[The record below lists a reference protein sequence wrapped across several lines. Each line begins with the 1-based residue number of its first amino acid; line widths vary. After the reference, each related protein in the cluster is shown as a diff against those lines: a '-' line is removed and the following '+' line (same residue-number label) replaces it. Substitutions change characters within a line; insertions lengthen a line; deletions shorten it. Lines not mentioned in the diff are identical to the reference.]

1 MATLNKPASAAH
13 SSEKPA
19 PLSQTSPKSLRG
31 DASTPAT
38 TTSSL
43 EFSNSTGEGAQG
55 LPPAARIRW
64 FDTLCM
70 ADVAAVGGKNASLGE
85 LTQASKALGIRVPR
99 GFAIPTAAF
108 RWYLDQSGLTPLVET
123 TLRGISRNLKAD
135 ALQSL
140 KTAGSLLREAV
151 LSRPLPAALSADICE
166 AYRIMQSGST
176 DGGGTTR
183 SPLRVAVRSSA
194 TAEDLPDASFA
205 GAQET
210 FLNVTGEESLVKACH
225 RCFASLY
232 TDRAINYRFEHGFG
246 DSAVALSV
254 GVQEMVEVSD
264 GASGV
269 LFTLDTETGFR
280 DIVLVNAVYGLG
292 EPLVQGRVTP
302 DEYVLFK
309 PTLNTAPCAVLHR
322 TAGGRE
328 LRSVP
333 AAAGGV
339 REEAVP
345 AALRNRP
352 VLDDATLLKL
362 ARWGCAIEA
371 HYSRLRG
378 MPTPMDIEWAWEG
391 NGRDPAILQARP
403 ETVHARHNSLE
414 EQRFVLDCTGR
425 VLVQGVSIGTRIAGG
440 RVRILESPSDMGSFR
455 KGDILVAEHTDPD
468 WEPVMKMASGI
479 VTERGGRTC
488 HAAIVSRE
496 LGVPAIVGARDA
508 TRRLAD
514 AQSVTISCADGE
526 CGTVYDGIL
535 KFHTETIPVFS
546 GKELKTQLCLNV
558 SNPATAFRLA
568 PLPSDGVGL
577 IREEFLLAGEIGIHP
592 MALINHRKL
601 PLALR
606 NQIDLLTSGYADKE
620 DFFIT
625 KLSEGIGQIAAAFYP
640 RPALLRFSDL
650 KSNEYAHLLGGEAYE
665 PAEENPMLGF
675 RGASRYCHPDFR
687 AAFALECEAVRR
699 VREGMGLR
707 NLRVMIPFC
716 RTPDEA
722 RRVLEEMAVNGLAR
736 GKNGLEVWMMC
747 EIPSNVILALDF
759 CELFDGFSIGS
770 NDLTQLTLG
779 VDRDSSRL
787 AALFDERNPAIE
799 RIISQFLKAA
809 RNAGVPVGI
818 CGQAPSDYPDF
829 ARFLVR
835 EGITSISLEPD
846 ALLKVRE
853 VVAQAETEMGR

>member
-1 MATLNKPASAAH
+1 
-13 SSEKPA
+13 
-19 PLSQTSPKSLRG
+19 
-31 DASTPAT
+31 
-38 TTSSL
+38 
-43 EFSNSTGEGAQG
+43 
-55 LPPAARIRW
+55 
-64 FDTLCM
+64 M
-70 ADVAAVGGKNASLGE
+70 ADLSSVGGKNASLGE
-85 LTQASKALGIRVPR
+85 LTRAAKELGIRVPR

-108 RWYLDQSGLTPLVET
+108 RWYLEQSGLTLLVET
-123 TLRGISRNLKAD
+123 TLRGLVRD
-135 ALQSL
+135 L
-140 KTAGSLLREAV
+140 KTVDLQTLKNAGAV
-151 LSRPLPAALSADICE
+151 LRDAVLGHPLPPALSAEICE
-166 AYRIMQSGST
+166 AYRVMQAGAASSG
-176 DGGGTTR
+176 GAGRG
-183 SPLRVAVRSSA
+183 PLSVAVRSSA

-210 FLNVTGEESLVKACH
+210 FLNVTGEASLLQACH

-232 TDRAINYRFEHGFG
+232 TDRAIHYRFEHGFG
-246 DSAVALSV
+246 DKEVALSV
-254 GVQEMVEVSD
+254 GVQEMVDVSE

-280 DIVLVNAVYGLG
+280 DIVLVNAVHGLG
-292 EPLVQGRVTP
+292 EPLVQGSVTP
-302 DEYVLFK
+302 DEYVVFK

-322 TAGGRE
+322 TAGSRE
-328 LRSVP
+328 VRSV
-333 AAAGGV
+333 AAAGGGV

-362 ARWGCAIEA
+362 ARWGCGIEA

-378 MPTPMDIEWAWEG
+378 APTPMDIEWAWEG

-425 VLVQGVSIGTRIAGG
+425 VLVQGVSIGTKIAVG
-440 RVRILESPSDMGSFR
+440 RVRILESPSDMGAFC
-455 KGDILVAEHTDPD
+455 KGDILVAERTDPD

-514 AQSVTISCADGE
+514 TQSVTISCADGE

-535 KFHTETIPVFS
+535 KFHTENIPVFS
-546 GKELKTQLCLNV
+546 GKELQTQLCLNV

-601 PLALR
+601 PQALR
-606 NQIDLLTSGYADKE
+606 HQIDALTSGYPDKE

-650 KSNEYAHLLGGEAYE
+650 KSNEYAHLLGGETYE
-665 PAEENPMLGF
+665 PTEENPMLGF

-687 AAFALECEAVRR
+687 AAFALECAAVRR

-722 RRVLEEMAVNGLAR
+722 RRVLQEMAGNGLER
-736 GKNGLEVWMMC
+736 GKHGLEVWMMC
-747 EIPSNVILALDF
+747 EIPSNVILARDF

-787 AALFDERNPAIE
+787 ASLFDERNPAVE
-799 RIISQFLKAA
+799 RTISQFLKTA
-809 RNAGVPVGI
+809 RSAGRPVSI

-835 EGITSISLEPD
+835 EGINSISLEPD

-853 VVAQAETEMGR
+853 VVAKAEAEMGR